1 MVKAFVITPVKDSLQ
16 STLETIK
23 AIHNSEI
30 EIEHLVYNDFSN
42 KETKLS
48 LQNNSTKLCYQL
60 INVEEITNSPSPNYK
75 LILKQAQKL
84 ALKKGLPLIIVE
96 SDVKIKPNTLGQIIQ
111 FNNENEK
118 AGLIGAITVDDFG
131 NINYPYLKFK
141 NITKTIIETKRSISF
156 CCTLLSIPFLKSFDF
171 ENLNQK
177 KYWYDT
183 IISKKAIELKFEN
196 YILMDT
202 QVGHRPHSSRPWKQ
216 LKYKN
221 PVKYYIYKFLK
232 RRDKI

>member
-1 MVKAFVITPVKDSLQ
+1 MVEALVITPVKDSLQ
-16 STLETIK
+16 NTLETIQ
-23 AIHNSEI
+23 AINNSEV
-30 EIEHLVYNDFSN
+30 EIQHIVYNDFSN
-42 KETKLS
+42 KKTKLS
-48 LQNNSTKLCYQL
+48 LQDNSIKLCYQL
-60 INVEEITNSPSPNYK
+60 INIEEITNSPSPNYI

-96 SDVKIKPNTLGQIIQ
+96 SDVKIKPNTLEQLIQ
-111 FNNENEK
+111 FNKENENV
-118 AGLIGAITVDDFG
+118 GLVGAITVDDFG

-141 NITKTIIETKRSISF
+141 NNTNTIIETKRSISF
-156 CCTLLSIPFLKSFDF
+156 CCTLLSIPFLKSFNF

-177 KYWYDT
+177 KCWYDT

-202 QVGHRPHSSRPWKQ
+202 QVVHKPHSSRPWKH
-216 LKYKN
+216 LKYEN

>member
-84 ALKKGLPLIIVE
+84 ALKKNLPLIIVE
-96 SDVKIKPNTLGQIIQ
+96 SDVKIKPNTLGQLIQ
-111 FNNENEK
+111 FNTENENV
-118 AGLIGAITVDDFG
+118 GLVGAITVDDFG

-141 NITKTIIETKRSISF
+141 NNTNTIIETKRSISF

-202 QVGHRPHSSRPWKQ
+202 QVVHKPHSSRPWKQ

>member
-1 MVKAFVITPVKDSLQ
+1 MVEALVITPVKDSLQ
-16 STLETIK
+16 NTLETIQ
-23 AIHNSEI
+23 AINNSEV
-30 EIEHLVYNDFSN
+30 EIQHIVYNDFSN
-42 KETKLS
+42 KKTKLS
-48 LQNNSTKLCYQL
+48 LQDNSIKLCYQL
-60 INVEEITNSPSPNYK
+60 INIEEITNSPSPNYI

-96 SDVKIKPNTLGQIIQ
+96 SDVKIKPNTLEQLIQ
-111 FNNENEK
+111 FNKENENV
-118 AGLIGAITVDDFG
+118 GLVGAITVDDFG

-141 NITKTIIETKRSISF
+141 NNTNTIIETKRSISF
-156 CCTLLSIPFLKSFDF
+156 CCTLLSIPFLKSFNF

-202 QVGHRPHSSRPWKQ
+202 QVVHKPHSSRPWKH

>member
-30 EIEHLVYNDFSN
+30 EIEHIVYNDFSN

-141 NITKTIIETKRSISF
+141 NIVLTY
-156 CCTLLSIPFLKSFDF
+156 
-171 ENLNQK
+171 Q
-177 KYWYDT
+177 
-183 IISKKAIELKFEN
+183 
-196 YILMDT
+196 
-202 QVGHRPHSSRPWKQ
+202 G
-216 LKYKN
+216 
-221 PVKYYIYKFLK
+221 
-232 RRDKI
+232 KIDLFQ